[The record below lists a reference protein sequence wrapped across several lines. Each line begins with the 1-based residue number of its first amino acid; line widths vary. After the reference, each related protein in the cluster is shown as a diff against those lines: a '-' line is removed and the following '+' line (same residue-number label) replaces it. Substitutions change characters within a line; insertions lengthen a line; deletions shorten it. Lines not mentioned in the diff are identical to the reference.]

1 MMIGI
6 VGLMISCMKGQEI
19 YTKFKA
25 KYNKKETLRSTTPLG
40 EETSILVVDLKE
52 EEEEEE
58 VWVEVEDISSVI
70 TTHNQDTWQGT
81 VRTLVPLAAITT
93 LSNTLSRNVHDCWL
107 NFKRNEDLNRTCR
120 YNLSKPNLMEKT
132 LDSLLLLEE
141 VLLQEKTV

>member
-40 EETSILVVDLKE
+40 EETSILVVDSE

-58 VWVEVEDISSVI
+58 VWVEAED
-70 TTHNQDTWQGT
+70 
-81 VRTLVPLAAITT
+81 R
-93 LSNTLSRNVHDCWL
+93 
-107 NFKRNEDLNRTCR
+107 
-120 YNLSKPNLMEKT
+120 
-132 LDSLLLLEE
+132 
-141 VLLQEKTV
+141 